1 MRTYQEIL
9 RFCVDWEQAWQSKP
23 PVIQYPEQES
33 IRERLQTLCHGVVQ
47 TDSRRVNPGD
57 LFVAVR
63 GLVQDG
69 HAFTAQAAER
79 GATIIVTEAGL
90 SRSLAMGTGTEGEGI
105 GGYEA
110 EGNEAVGTGTEGEGI
125 GGYEAEGNEA
135 VGNETGGNGDEA
147 NGAEADGPG
156 YGKHTNVIHV
166 QVTSTR
172 TLAGPLAQYVLGNP
186 ADAMSVIGVTGT
198 NGKTTTA
205 TLIQQLLT
213 ASGAI
218 TTLLGTI
225 EKRFPGEVIQSH
237 LTTTGPA
244 ELASDFARA
253 RQEHSDAL
261 VMEVSS
267 HALDQHRTDGIG
279 FDAAIFT
286 NLTQDHL
293 DYHGTMEE
301 YALAKRRLF
310 DGLAEDARA
319 YFFRDDTYAGFM
331 AEQCHATKIFYG
343 FDEGA
348 DRQATHVELSVH
360 GSRFDLAGI
369 SFETILVG
377 LHNVAN
383 LTAALCVC
391 LDFDVKAETLQEAL
405 ANVKGPRGRLERV
418 TVNALP
424 VNALPVEKAPLDKA
438 DDAAELH
445 DAPDADN
452 ANGELHASGEDDA
465 AELHPVVFVDY
476 AHTPDALQ
484 HVCDT
489 LRDVMPPSCRLHVVF
504 GCGGDRDRG
513 KRPLMGAIAERLAHR
528 VTVTSDNPR
537 SEDPMAI
544 IEDIL
549 QGCSEPDRIH
559 VEADRRKAIREVVMG
574 AAAGDV
580 VLIAGKGHETTQETA
595 GVRVHLDDTEEAR
608 LALQSRKE
616 VQAHKDAQARAEVHA
631 NKEAQARAEVRGGGA
646 SPINPRKENG
656 EVA

>member
-1 MRTYQEIL
+1 
-9 RFCVDWEQAWQSKP
+9 
-23 PVIQYPEQES
+23 
-33 IRERLQTLCHGVVQ
+33 
-47 TDSRRVNPGD
+47 
-57 LFVAVR
+57 
-63 GLVQDG
+63 
-69 HAFTAQAAER
+69 
-79 GATIIVTEAGL
+79 
-90 SRSLAMGTGTEGEGI
+90 
-105 GGYEA
+105 
-110 EGNEAVGTGTEGEGI
+110 
-125 GGYEAEGNEA
+125 
-135 VGNETGGNGDEA
+135 
-147 NGAEADGPG
+147 
-156 YGKHTNVIHV
+156 
-166 QVTSTR
+166 
-172 TLAGPLAQYVLGNP
+172 
-186 ADAMSVIGVTGT
+186 MSVIGVTGT

-205 TLIQQLLT
+205 TLIQQLLS

-253 RQEHSDAL
+253 RQEHSDVL

-279 FDAAIFT
+279 FDAAVFT

-319 YFFRDDTYAGFM
+319 YFFRDDAYAGFM

-348 DRQATHVELSVH
+348 DRQVTHVELSVN

-369 SFETILVG
+369 SFETSLVG

-391 LDFDVKAETLQEAL
+391 LDFDVTAETLQEAL
-405 ANVKGPRGRLERV
+405 ASVKGPRGRLERV
-418 TVNALP
+418 SVD
-424 VNALPVEKAPLDKA
+424 ALPVEMEDP
-438 DDAAELH
+438 AAELH
-445 DAPDADN
+445 DTPDAPDAPDADDAN
-452 ANGELHASGEDDA
+452 AELHASGEDPA

-559 VEADRRKAIREVVMG
+559 VEADRRKAIREVVMA

-595 GVRVHLDDTEEAR
+595 GVRVHLDDSEEAR
-608 LALQSRKE
+608 LALQRRKN
-616 VQAHKDAQARAEVHA
+616 VQAREEAQASKDIHAQEDAQAR
-631 NKEAQARAEVRGGGA
+631 KEAQAREEVRGRVA